1 MNENSLAL
9 FKDSPNPID
18 AINNS
23 LALLEVLRENFSVED
38 SHHGIWLQL
47 GGVGDSIRSAIA
59 RMS

>member
-47 GGVGDSIRSAIA
+47 GVVGDSIRSAIA